1 MREKMTTVSLRR
13 GAITVDCAPAG
24 LKDLL
29 RYWKKEMFFDK
40 KKHLRKMGGHYEN
53 LYTTQGSTVTTLP
66 GFGHKILEFLRKSG
80 CPFEVKD
87 FRLPLPKPNLE
98 KACQGLYGHQ
108 IEPVITALLAGGGI
122 VSLPTGFG
130 KALPNKTK
138 LPTPSGWR
146 TVGDI
151 RPGDSLFGMNGKPV
165 KVLAIHPQPEKKR
178 VWEIEFRDGRT
189 VECCEDHL
197 WTWIE
202 RESHGHSWKTES
214 TKVIWEKF
222 RKFRNSG
229 SKNYIKIPVCKPVC
243 YPEKELPVNPYVL
256 GAALGNGCFS
266 EKDFIL
272 SSGDSYVPTR
282 IAKILGCEALR
293 CHEHNFSYWFKLQEP
308 KKGKCG
314 THTHLK
320 LYEALGSLFS
330 SMENLSSADKYIP
343 QDYLIASENQRLE
356 LLRGLLDTDG
366 TVGAKARV
374 AFSTTSRRLA
384 TGVVELVRSL
394 GGIAHITVES
404 RTDKYKSGFC
414 AIVCIAFPPEYKKR
428 VFTHPDKVEKVVT
441 GLAAGNRNEK
451 NGLIRVIDIRETDR
465 YEDMTC
471 FTVDSNDSLF
481 LCGDYTVT
489 HNTVCAGAIIRAFD
503 PEELKMRG
511 TPRIVFAAPDKDINQ
526 KNFEAFERLF
536 PDREVGLVMS
546 GKRKFSDDIQIITLD
561 SLHLID
567 PSEVGILIVDEVHSA
582 ASADRSTSISTF
594 HNAARW
600 GVSATPTGR
609 FDGGDVLNEGLFGPV
624 VVQKTYQDAVKLGA
638 LVPIEVYW
646 VKAPKPHIG
655 MQYYLQ
661 YKQRDSKIRSAII
674 ANPDYSQLV
683 AGLMHRIPDSM
694 SAICFTQW
702 VKQMANIH
710 ALCPDISYVHAQTNE
725 GVGTI
730 KPIKPKE
737 RKEIYDK
744 MVSGEIKK
752 IFATH
757 VYKQGVDFPSLDIV
771 INASAGGSD
780 ITAKQIPGRASR
792 KADGKDRA
800 YVIDFTHDW
809 DWYEH
814 NGTRKPGPLM
824 ASDLARRRSYRD
836 LGFNQTVV
844 ESIDELPFLKNT
856 I

>member
-1 MREKMTTVSLRR
+1 MRERMTTVSLRR

-29 RYWKKEMFFDK
+29 RYWKKELFSGK
-40 KKHLRKMGGHYEN
+40 KNPIRKMGGHYEN
-53 LYTTQGSTVTTLP
+53 LYTAQGSTVTTLP
-66 GFGHKILEFLRKSG
+66 GFGHKILEFLRKTD

-87 FRLPLPKPNLE
+87 FRLPLPKPNFE
-98 KACQGLYGHQ
+98 KACQGLYDHQ

-130 KALPNKTK
+130 K
-138 LPTPSGWR
+138 
-146 TVGDI
+146 
-151 RPGDSLFGMNGKPV
+151 
-165 KVLAIHPQPEKKR
+165 
-178 VWEIEFRDGRT
+178 
-189 VECCEDHL
+189 
-197 WTWIE
+197 
-202 RESHGHSWKTES
+202 
-214 TKVIWEKF
+214 
-222 RKFRNSG
+222 
-229 SKNYIKIPVCKPVC
+229 
-243 YPEKELPVNPYVL
+243 
-256 GAALGNGCFS
+256 
-266 EKDFIL
+266 
-272 SSGDSYVPTR
+272 
-282 IAKILGCEALR
+282 
-293 CHEHNFSYWFKLQEP
+293 
-308 KKGKCG
+308 
-314 THTHLK
+314 
-320 LYEALGSLFS
+320 
-330 SMENLSSADKYIP
+330 
-343 QDYLIASENQRLE
+343 
-356 LLRGLLDTDG
+356 
-366 TVGAKARV
+366 
-374 AFSTTSRRLA
+374 
-384 TGVVELVRSL
+384 
-394 GGIAHITVES
+394 
-404 RTDKYKSGFC
+404 
-414 AIVCIAFPPEYKKR
+414 
-428 VFTHPDKVEKVVT
+428 
-441 GLAAGNRNEK
+441 
-451 NGLIRVIDIRETDR
+451 
-465 YEDMTC
+465 
-471 FTVDSNDSLF
+471 
-481 LCGDYTVT
+481 
-489 HNTVCAGAIIRAFD
+489 TVCAGAIIRAFD
-503 PEELKMRG
+503 PEELKLRG
-511 TPRIVFAAPDKDINQ
+511 TPRIIFAAPDKDINQ

-546 GKRKFSDDIQIITLD
+546 GKRKFSDDIQVITLD

-582 ASADRSTSISTF
+582 ASTDRSTSISTF

-661 YKQRDSKIRSAII
+661 YKQRDSKIRSAIV

-694 SAICFTQW
+694 SVICFTQW

-730 KPIKPKE
+730 HPIKPKE

-792 KADGKDRA
+792 KADGKDKA